1 MLKVYGKNNGCP
13 KCNNAKKE
21 LDSRQI
27 KYEFI
32 DVNINDRALKFIKN
46 KKFKQVPV
54 FEYENEFY
62 SDLKETLFMMG
73 EK

>member
-1 MLKVYGKNNGCP
+1 MLKVYGKNTGCP
-13 KCNNAKKE
+13 KCINAKKE
-21 LDSRQI
+21 LNSRQI

-32 DVNINDRALKFIKN
+32 DVTINDEALKLIKS

-73 EK
+73 EM